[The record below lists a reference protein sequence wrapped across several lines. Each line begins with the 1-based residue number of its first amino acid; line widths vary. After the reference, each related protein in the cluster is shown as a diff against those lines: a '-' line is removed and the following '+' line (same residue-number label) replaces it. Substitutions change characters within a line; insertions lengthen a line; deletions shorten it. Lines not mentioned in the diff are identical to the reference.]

1 MQKKLIALA
10 VAAAASTGAF
20 AQSSNV
26 QIYGVVDY
34 GYTIRHDRLKSV
46 KDNPAYS
53 KTNSQFDGGQSAGNR
68 IGFKGVEDLG
78 NGLKAVFVLER
89 GFALDTGSDASTG
102 DGVSG
107 FNRQAY
113 VGLSGSYGTVVGG
126 LVYTPYYTL
135 VSGLDPFADGTVG
148 TYSNVKRDINALFNP
163 VRVNNTVAYV
173 SPSWSGFNFTA
184 AYSNNAIGDDGIR
197 KGLVTRPDGTQTIE
211 NVGYGNSSN
220 NNVYAIAGNYVAP
233 DWNVGLSYHYI
244 SAGKDVDVART
255 LKGIHNITLGG
266 AYDFKAVKV
275 SAFVSYDK
283 ASYKDNALGIYPTPD
298 NKKSI
303 SQTNFMLGA
312 VAPFGKHAVKGSV
325 NYSYNSKNQY
335 GKAWQFAVGYDYNFS
350 KRTNFYAA
358 YSYINADK
366 ANNNR
371 LGRAAV
377 VGDAT
382 NSGGVY
388 KQAFQLGIKH
398 SF

>member
-46 KDNPAYS
+46 RTGNNAVINENTFS
-53 KTNSQFDGGQSAGNR
+53 KTNSQFNGGQSAGNR

-89 GFALDTGSDASTG
+89 GFALDTGSDANTG

-148 TYSNVKRDINALFNP
+148 TYHNVKEDINGLFNP

-173 SPSWSGFNFTA
+173 SPSWGGFNFTA
-184 AYSNNAIGDDGIR
+184 AYSNNALADESP
-197 KGLVTRPDGTQTIE
+197 TR
-211 NVGYGNSSN
+211 NAAN
-220 NNVYAIAGNYVAP
+220 NNVYALAGNYVAP

-244 SAGKDVDVART
+244 AAGSKNDLNPGAQRE
-255 LKGIHNITLGG
+255 LKGVHNITLGG

-325 NYSYNSKNQY
+325 NYSYNSKNQF

-358 YSYINADK
+358 YSYINNDK
-366 ANNNR
+366 MKDNGVN
-371 LGRAAV
+371 GRWGRDAS

-382 NSGGVY
+382 NSGYGY

>member
-34 GYTIRHDRLKSV
+34 GYTIRHDRNQAA
-46 KDNPAYS
+46 KDAGIS
-53 KTNSQFDGGQSAGNR
+53 KTNSAFNSGQAAGSR

-89 GFALDTGSDASTG
+89 GFALDTGSDINTG
-102 DGVSG
+102 DNVSG

-148 TYSNVKRDINALFNP
+148 TYHNVKGDINGLFNP

-184 AYSNNAIGDDGIR
+184 AYSNNALADDSA
-197 KGLVTRPDGTQTIE
+197 TRNAAND
-211 NVGYGNSSN
+211 
-220 NNVYAIAGNYVAP
+220 NVYALAGNYVAP
-233 DWNVGLSYHYI
+233 DWNAGLSYHYI
-244 SAGKDVDVART
+244 AAGKEAGVARG
-255 LKGIHNITLGG
+255 LKGVHNITLGG

-283 ASYKDNALGIYPTPD
+283 ANAKTEGFFPN
-298 NKKSI
+298 NKKSL

-371 LGRAAV
+371 LGRNAF

-382 NSGGVY
+382 NSGGVGNTGY
-388 KQAFQLGIKH
+388 RQGFQVGIKH

>member
-20 AQSSNV
+20 AQTNV

-34 GYTIRHDRLKSV
+34 GYTLRHDRNETGKNV
-46 KDNPAYS
+46 GIS
-53 KTNSQFDGGQSAGNR
+53 KTNSRFDAGQSAGNR

-89 GFALDTGSDASTG
+89 GFYNDTGADIA
-102 DGVSG
+102 G

-126 LVYTPYYTL
+126 RVYTPYYNL

-148 TYSNVKRDINALFNP
+148 NYHNVKGDIAVAAFGDRNFFDP
-163 VRVNNTVAYV
+163 VRVNNTIAYV
-173 SPSWSGFNFTA
+173 SPNWGGFNFTA
-184 AYSNNAIGDDGIR
+184 AYSNNALADDSP
-197 KGLVTRPDGTQTIE
+197 TR
-211 NVGYGNSSN
+211 NASN
-220 NNVYAIAGNYVAP
+220 NNVYAVAANYVAP
-233 DWNVGLSYHYI
+233 DWNVGLNYHYI
-244 SAGKDVDVART
+244 AAGSTQATYGAERIVERS

-266 AYDFKAVKV
+266 AYDLKAVKL
-275 SAFVSYDK
+275 SAFISYDK
-283 ASYKDNALGIYPTPD
+283 ANFKDNVLGIYPTPD

-312 VAPFGKHAVKGSV
+312 VAPFGKHAVKGSF
-325 NYSYNSKNQY
+325 NYSYNSNNQY
-335 GKAWQFAVGYDYNFS
+335 GKAWQLAVGYDYNFS

-366 ANNNR
+366 SKLN
-371 LGRAAV
+371 GRVGRDAV
-377 VGDAT
+377 VDDAT
-382 NSGGVY
+382 NLGGAAGAGY
-388 KQAFQLGIKH
+388 KQGFQVGIKH

>member
-46 KDNPAYS
+46 RTGNNAVINENTFS
-53 KTNSQFDGGQSAGNR
+53 KTNSQFNGGQSAGNR

-89 GFALDTGSDASTG
+89 GFALDTGSDANTG

-148 TYSNVKRDINALFNP
+148 TYHNVKGDINGLFNP

-184 AYSNNAIGDDGIR
+184 AYSNNALENDSA
-197 KGLVTRPDGTQTIE
+197 TR
-211 NVGYGNSSN
+211 NAAN

-244 SAGKDVDVART
+244 SAGKPVAGPTNPRE
-255 LKGIHNITLGG
+255 LKGVHNITLGG

-325 NYSYNSKNQY
+325 NYSYNSKNQF

-358 YSYINADK
+358 YSYINNDK
-366 ANNNR
+366 MKDNGVN
-371 LGRAAV
+371 GRWGRDAS

-382 NSGGVY
+382 NSGYGY

>member
-26 QIYGVVDY
+26 QIYGIVDY

-53 KTNSQFDGGQSAGNR
+53 KTNSQFNGGQSAGNR

-89 GFALDTGSDASTG
+89 GFALDTGADAG
-102 DGVSG
+102 G

-126 LVYTPYYTL
+126 KVYTPYYTL

-148 TYSNVKRDINALFNP
+148 TYHNVKADIGAQIADGGNNGNVFNP
-163 VRVNNTVAYV
+163 VRVDNTVAYV
-173 SPSWSGFNFTA
+173 SPNWGGFNFTA
-184 AYSNNAIGDDGIR
+184 AYSNNAFADDGIR
-197 KGLVTRPDGTQTIE
+197 RGLVGTQIE

-255 LKGIHNITLGG
+255 LKGVHNITLGG

-298 NKKSI
+298 NKKSV

-312 VAPFGKHAVKGSV
+312 VAPFGKHAVKGSF

-335 GKAWQFAVGYDYNFS
+335 GKAWQLAVGYDYNFS

-371 LGRAAV
+371 LGRTAS

-382 NSGGVY
+382 NEVAGYRQG
-388 KQAFQLGIKH
+388 FQVGIKH

>member
-34 GYTIRHDRLKSV
+34 GYTIRHDRNQAA
-46 KDNPAYS
+46 KDAGIS
-53 KTNSQFDGGQSAGNR
+53 KTNSRFNGGQAAGNR

-89 GFALDTGSDASTG
+89 GFALDTGSDINTG
-102 DGVSG
+102 DNVSG

-148 TYSNVKRDINALFNP
+148 TYHNVKGDINGLFNP

-184 AYSNNAIGDDGIR
+184 AYSNNALADDSA
-197 KGLVTRPDGTQTIE
+197 TRNAAND
-211 NVGYGNSSN
+211 
-220 NNVYAIAGNYVAP
+220 NVYALAGNYVAP

-244 SAGKDVDVART
+244 AAGKAQGVARD

-283 ASYKDNALGIYPTPD
+283 ANAKTEGFFPN
-298 NKKSI
+298 NKKSL

-312 VAPFGKHAVKGSV
+312 VAPFGKHAVKGSF

-371 LGRAAV
+371 LGRNAFV
-377 VGDAT
+377 DDAT
-382 NSGGVY
+382 NSGGVGNTGY
-388 KQAFQLGIKH
+388 RQGFQVGIKH

>member
-34 GYTIRHDRLKSV
+34 GYTIRHDRNQAA
-46 KDNPAYS
+46 KDAGMS
-53 KTNSQFDGGQSAGNR
+53 KTNSAFNSGQAAGSR

-89 GFALDTGSDASTG
+89 GFAVDTGADAA
-102 DGVSG
+102 G

-126 LVYTPYYTL
+126 KVYTPYYTL

-148 TYSNVKRDINALFNP
+148 TYHNVKADIGAQIADGGNNGNVFNP
-163 VRVNNTVAYV
+163 VRVDNTVAYV
-173 SPSWSGFNFTA
+173 SPNWGGFNFTA
-184 AYSNNAIGDDGIR
+184 AYSNNAFADED
-197 KGLVTRPDGTQTIE
+197 KTR
-211 NVGYGNSSN
+211 NAAN
-220 NNVYAIAGNYVAP
+220 NNVYALAGNYVAP
-233 DWNVGLSYHYI
+233 DWNAGLSYHYI
-244 SAGKDVDVART
+244 AAGKEAGVARG
-255 LKGIHNITLGG
+255 LKGVHNITLGG

-371 LGRAAV
+371 LGRNAF

-382 NSGGVY
+382 NSGGVGNTGY
-388 KQAFQLGIKH
+388 RQGFQVGIKH

>member
-34 GYTIRHDRLKSV
+34 GYTIRHDRNQAA
-46 KDNPAYS
+46 KDAGIS
-53 KTNSQFDGGQSAGNR
+53 KTNSRFNGGQAAGNR

-89 GFALDTGSDASTG
+89 GFALDTGSDINTG
-102 DGVSG
+102 DNVSG

-148 TYSNVKRDINALFNP
+148 TYHNVKGDINGLFNP

-184 AYSNNAIGDDGIR
+184 AYSNNALADDSA
-197 KGLVTRPDGTQTIE
+197 TRNAAND
-211 NVGYGNSSN
+211 
-220 NNVYAIAGNYVAP
+220 NVYALAGNYVAP

-244 SAGKDVDVART
+244 AAGKEAGVARG
-255 LKGIHNITLGG
+255 LKGVHNITLGG

-283 ASYKDNALGIYPTPD
+283 ANAKTEGFFPN
-298 NKKSI
+298 NKKSL

-312 VAPFGKHAVKGSV
+312 VAPFGKHAVKGSF

-371 LGRAAV
+371 LGRNAFV
-377 VGDAT
+377 DDAT
-382 NSGGVY
+382 NFGGVGNTGY
-388 KQAFQLGIKH
+388 RQGFQVGIKH

>member
-26 QIYGVVDY
+26 QIYGIVDY
-34 GYTIRHDRLKSV
+34 GYTIRHDRNQAA
-46 KDNPAYS
+46 KDAGIS
-53 KTNSQFDGGQSAGNR
+53 KTNSAFNSGQAAGSR

-89 GFALDTGSDASTG
+89 GFAVDTGADAG
-102 DGVSG
+102 G

-126 LVYTPYYTL
+126 KVYTPYYTL

-148 TYSNVKRDINALFNP
+148 TYANVKRDINDLFNP

-173 SPSWSGFNFTA
+173 SPNWGGFNFTA
-184 AYSNNAIGDDGIR
+184 AYSNNALADDSA
-197 KGLVTRPDGTQTIE
+197 TRNAAND
-211 NVGYGNSSN
+211 
-220 NNVYAIAGNYVAP
+220 NVYALAGNYVAP

-244 SAGKDVDVART
+244 SAGKPVAGPTNPRE
-255 LKGIHNITLGG
+255 LKGVHNITLGG

-325 NYSYNSKNQY
+325 NYSYNSKNQF

-358 YSYINADK
+358 YSYINNDK
-366 ANNNR
+366 MKDNGVN
-371 LGRAAV
+371 GRWGRDAS

-382 NSGGVY
+382 NSGYGY

>member
-46 KDNPAYS
+46 RTGNNAVINENTFS
-53 KTNSQFDGGQSAGNR
+53 KTNSQFNGGQSAGNR

-89 GFALDTGSDASTG
+89 GFALDTGSDANTG

-148 TYSNVKRDINALFNP
+148 TYHNVKGDINGLFDP

-173 SPSWSGFNFTA
+173 SPSWGGFNFTA
-184 AYSNNAIGDDGIR
+184 AYSNNALGDES
-197 KGLVTRPDGTQTIE
+197 KTRNAAND
-211 NVGYGNSSN
+211 
-220 NNVYAIAGNYVAP
+220 NVYALAGNYVAP

-244 SAGKDVDVART
+244 SAGKPVAGPTNPRE

-283 ASYKDNALGIYPTPD
+283 ASYKDNALGNYPTPD

-325 NYSYNSKNQY
+325 NYSYNSKNQF

-358 YSYINADK
+358 YSYINNDK
-366 ANNNR
+366 MKNNGVN
-371 LGRAAV
+371 GRWGRDAS

-382 NSGGVY
+382 NSGYGY

>member
-46 KDNPAYS
+46 RTGNNAVINENTFS
-53 KTNSQFDGGQSAGNR
+53 KTNSQFNGGQSAGNR

-89 GFALDTGSDASTG
+89 GFALDTGSDANTG

-148 TYSNVKRDINALFNP
+148 TYHNVKGDINGLFNP

-173 SPSWSGFNFTA
+173 SPSWGGFNFTA
-184 AYSNNAIGDDGIR
+184 AYSNNALEDESP
-197 KGLVTRPDGTQTIE
+197 TR
-211 NVGYGNSSN
+211 NAAN
-220 NNVYAIAGNYVAP
+220 NNVYALAGNYVAP

-244 SAGKDVDVART
+244 AAGSKNDLNPGAQRE
-255 LKGIHNITLGG
+255 LKGVHNITLGG

-371 LGRAAV
+371 LGRNAFV
-377 VGDAT
+377 DDAT
-382 NSGGVY
+382 NSGGVGNTGY
-388 KQAFQLGIKH
+388 RQGFQVGIKH

>member
-26 QIYGVVDY
+26 QIYGIVDY
-34 GYTIRHDRLKSV
+34 GYTIRHDRNQAA
-46 KDNPAYS
+46 KDAGMS
-53 KTNSQFDGGQSAGNR
+53 KTNSAFNSGQAAGSR

-89 GFALDTGSDASTG
+89 GFAVDTGADAA
-102 DGVSG
+102 G

-126 LVYTPYYTL
+126 KVYTPYYTL

-148 TYSNVKRDINALFNP
+148 TYHNVKGDINGLFDP

-184 AYSNNAIGDDGIR
+184 AYSNNALENDSA
-197 KGLVTRPDGTQTIE
+197 TR
-211 NVGYGNSSN
+211 NAAN
-220 NNVYAIAGNYVAP
+220 NNVYALAGNYVAP

-244 SAGKDVDVART
+244 SAGKPVAGPTNPRE
-255 LKGIHNITLGG
+255 LKGVHNITLGG

-283 ASYKDNALGIYPTPD
+283 ASYKDNALGNYPTPD

-371 LGRAAV
+371 LGRNAFV
-377 VGDAT
+377 DDAT
-382 NSGGVY
+382 NSGGVGNTGY
-388 KQAFQLGIKH
+388 RQGFQVGIKH

>member
-34 GYTIRHDRLKSV
+34 GYTLRHDRHNWA
-46 KDNPAYS
+46 KDEGYS
-53 KTNSQFDGGQSAGNR
+53 QTNSRFDGGQSAGNR

-89 GFALDTGSDASTG
+89 GFALDTGADAG
-102 DGVSG
+102 G

-126 LVYTPYYTL
+126 KVYTPYYTL
-135 VSGLDPFADGTVG
+135 VSGLDPFGDGTVG
-148 TYSNVKRDINALFNP
+148 TYANVKKDIGASIANGGNNGNAFNP
-163 VRVNNTVAYV
+163 VRVDNTIAYV

-184 AYSNNAIGDDGIR
+184 AYSNNAFAKDDEVR
-197 KGLVTRPDGTQTIE
+197 
-211 NVGYGNSSN
+211 NAAN
-220 NNVYAIAGNYVAP
+220 NNVYALAGNYVAP

-244 SAGKDVDVART
+244 SAGKAQGVERG
-255 LKGIHNITLGG
+255 LKGVHNITLGG

-283 ASYKDNALGIYPTPD
+283 ASAKNEGYFPND
-298 NKKSI
+298 KKSL

-312 VAPFGKHAVKGSV
+312 VAPFGKHAVKGSF

-335 GKAWQFAVGYDYNFS
+335 GKAWQLAVGYDYNFS

-371 LGRAAV
+371 WGRDAS

-382 NSGGVY
+382 NSGYGY
-388 KQAFQLGIKH
+388 KQGFQLGIKH

>member
-34 GYTIRHDRLKSV
+34 GYTIRHDRNQAA
-46 KDNPAYS
+46 KDAGIS
-53 KTNSQFDGGQSAGNR
+53 KTNSAFNSGQAAGSR

-89 GFALDTGSDASTG
+89 GFALDTGSDINTG
-102 DGVSG
+102 DNVSG

-148 TYSNVKRDINALFNP
+148 TYHNVKGDINGLFNP

-184 AYSNNAIGDDGIR
+184 AYSNNALADDSA
-197 KGLVTRPDGTQTIE
+197 TRNAAND
-211 NVGYGNSSN
+211 
-220 NNVYAIAGNYVAP
+220 NVYALAGNYVAP

-244 SAGKDVDVART
+244 AAGKAQGVARD
-255 LKGIHNITLGG
+255 LKGVHNITLGG

-371 LGRAAV
+371 LGRNAFV
-377 VGDAT
+377 DDAT
-382 NSGGVY
+382 NSGGVGNTGY
-388 KQAFQLGIKH
+388 RQGFQVGIKH

>member
-26 QIYGVVDY
+26 QIYGIVDY
-34 GYTIRHDRLKSV
+34 GYTIRHDRSQAA
-46 KDNPAYS
+46 KDAGIS
-53 KTNSQFDGGQSAGNR
+53 KTNSAFNSGQAAGSR

-89 GFALDTGSDASTG
+89 GFNVDTGADVA
-102 DGVSG
+102 G

-126 LVYTPYYTL
+126 KVYTPYYTL

-148 TYSNVKRDINALFNP
+148 TYHNVKGDIGAQIANGGNNGNVFNP
-163 VRVNNTVAYV
+163 VRVDNTVAYV
-173 SPSWSGFNFTA
+173 SPNWGGFNFTA
-184 AYSNNAIGDDGIR
+184 AYSNNAFGNENPEGNAANQNGNAADD
-197 KGLVTRPDGTQTIE
+197 
-211 NVGYGNSSN
+211 
-220 NNVYAIAGNYVAP
+220 NVYALAGNYVAP

-244 SAGKDVDVART
+244 AAGKKQQGIERT
-255 LKGIHNITLGG
+255 LKGVHNITLGG

-298 NKKSI
+298 NKKSV

-312 VAPFGKHAVKGSV
+312 VAPFGKHAVKGSF

-335 GKAWQFAVGYDYNFS
+335 GKAWQLAVGYDYNFS

-371 LGRAAV
+371 LGRTAS

-382 NSGGVY
+382 NEVAGYRQG
-388 KQAFQLGIKH
+388 FQVGIKH

>member
-46 KDNPAYS
+46 RTGNNAVINENTFS
-53 KTNSQFDGGQSAGNR
+53 KTNSQFNGGQSAGNR

-89 GFALDTGSDASTG
+89 GFALDTGSDANTG

-148 TYSNVKRDINALFNP
+148 TYQNVKGDINGLFNP

-184 AYSNNAIGDDGIR
+184 AYSNNALADDSA
-197 KGLVTRPDGTQTIE
+197 TRNAAND
-211 NVGYGNSSN
+211 
-220 NNVYAIAGNYVAP
+220 NVYALAGNYVAP

-244 SAGKDVDVART
+244 AAGKAQGVARD
-255 LKGIHNITLGG
+255 LKGVHNITLGG

-283 ASYKDNALGIYPTPD
+283 ANAKTEGFFPN
-298 NKKSI
+298 NKKSL

-371 LGRAAV
+371 LGRNAFV
-377 VGDAT
+377 DDAT
-382 NSGGVY
+382 NSGGVGNTGY
-388 KQAFQLGIKH
+388 RQGFQVGIKH

>member
-26 QIYGVVDY
+26 QIYGIVDY
-34 GYTIRHDRLKSV
+34 GYTIRHDRNQAA
-46 KDNPAYS
+46 KDAGIS
-53 KTNSQFDGGQSAGNR
+53 KTNSAFNSGQAAGSR

-89 GFALDTGSDASTG
+89 GFAVDTGADAA
-102 DGVSG
+102 G

-126 LVYTPYYTL
+126 KVYTPYYTL

-148 TYSNVKRDINALFNP
+148 TYHNVKGDINGLFNP
-163 VRVNNTVAYV
+163 VRVDNTVAYV
-173 SPSWSGFNFTA
+173 SPTWSGFNFTA
-184 AYSNNAIGDDGIR
+184 AYSNNALGDES
-197 KGLVTRPDGTQTIE
+197 KTRNAAND
-211 NVGYGNSSN
+211 
-220 NNVYAIAGNYVAP
+220 NVYALAGNYVAP

-244 SAGKDVDVART
+244 ASGKAQQGVDRG

-283 ASYKDNALGIYPTPD
+283 ANAKTEGFFPN
-298 NKKSI
+298 NKKSL

-312 VAPFGKHAVKGSV
+312 VAPFGKHAVKGSF

-335 GKAWQFAVGYDYNFS
+335 GKAWQLAVGYDYNFS

-371 LGRAAV
+371 LGRTAS

-382 NSGGVY
+382 NEVAGYRQG
-388 KQAFQLGIKH
+388 FQVGIKH

>member
-46 KDNPAYS
+46 RTGNNAVINENTFS
-53 KTNSQFDGGQSAGNR
+53 KTNSQFNSGQAAGSR

-89 GFALDTGSDASTG
+89 GFAVDTGADAG
-102 DGVSG
+102 G

-126 LVYTPYYTL
+126 KVYTPYYTL

-148 TYSNVKRDINALFNP
+148 TYANVKRDINDLFNP

-173 SPSWSGFNFTA
+173 SPNWGGFNFTA
-184 AYSNNAIGDDGIR
+184 AYSNNALADDSA
-197 KGLVTRPDGTQTIE
+197 TRNAAND
-211 NVGYGNSSN
+211 
-220 NNVYAIAGNYVAP
+220 NVYALAGNYVAP

-244 SAGKDVDVART
+244 SAGKPVAGPTNPRE
-255 LKGIHNITLGG
+255 LKGVHNITLGG

-335 GKAWQFAVGYDYNFS
+335 GKAWQLAVGYDYNFS

-388 KQAFQLGIKH
+388 KQGFQVGIKH

>member
-46 KDNPAYS
+46 RTGNNAVINENTFS
-53 KTNSQFDGGQSAGNR
+53 KTNSQFNGGQSAGNR

-89 GFALDTGSDASTG
+89 GFALDTGSDANTG

-148 TYSNVKRDINALFNP
+148 TYNNVKGDINGLFNP

-173 SPSWSGFNFTA
+173 SPSWGGFNFTA
-184 AYSNNAIGDDGIR
+184 AYSNNALADESP
-197 KGLVTRPDGTQTIE
+197 TR
-211 NVGYGNSSN
+211 NAAN
-220 NNVYAIAGNYVAP
+220 NNVYALAGNYVAP

-244 SAGKDVDVART
+244 AAGSKNDLNPGAQRE
-255 LKGIHNITLGG
+255 LKGVHNITLGG

-325 NYSYNSKNQY
+325 NYSYNSKNQF

-358 YSYINADK
+358 YSYINNDK
-366 ANNNR
+366 MKNNGVN
-371 LGRAAV
+371 GRWGRDAS

-382 NSGGVY
+382 NSGYGY

>member
-1 MQKKLIALA
+1 M
-10 VAAAASTGAF
+10 
-20 AQSSNV
+20 
-26 QIYGVVDY
+26 
-34 GYTIRHDRLKSV
+34 
-46 KDNPAYS
+46 KD
-53 KTNSQFDGGQSAGNR
+53 SQFNGGQAAGNR

-89 GFALDTGSDASTG
+89 GFALDTGADAG
-102 DGVSG
+102 G

-148 TYSNVKRDINALFNP
+148 TYHNVKGDINGLFNP
-163 VRVNNTVAYV
+163 VRVDNTVAYV

-298 NKKSI
+298 NKKSV

-312 VAPFGKHAVKGSV
+312 VAPFGKHAVKGSF

-335 GKAWQFAVGYDYNFS
+335 GKAWQLAVGYDYNFS

-358 YSYINADK
+358 YSYINNDK